1 MRASVPHSDRTSDI
15 DPSQPAAEAAIE
27 KLLASWHSDDS
38 RGLESAYLWED
49 AAMDAIDALSAL
61 LGAVDLAET
70 AGTPEPAVTAGAEET
85 TVSAPRLIS
94 QRSRT

>member
-1 MRASVPHSDRTSDI
+1 MRASAHRSARTHDI

-27 KLLASWHSDDS
+27 RLLASWQSHDS

-49 AAMDAIDALSAL
+49 AAMEAIDALSVL

-70 AGTPEPAVTAGAEET
+70 TDAAESGE
-85 TVSAPRLIS
+85 SGPRMIS